1 MPDVRTR
8 AALAAVICEAA
19 PIIASALA
27 DLRQTSALQIRYTA
41 CGVIVTALTK
51 EQLADAGPALTLAF
65 EAALWGVTT
74 GYGPGDIGHDVRI
87 NLIAPDTLL
96 IPCTPE
102 ARCLYCG
109 RPTPDPIRGCCSTLH
124 ATLEHDKD

>member
-1 MPDVRTR
+1 MPDVRHR
-8 AALAAVICEAA
+8 AALAAVTCEAA

-27 DLRQTSALQIRYTA
+27 DISRPNTLQFTYTA
-41 CGVIVTALTK
+41 CGVIVTATTP
-51 EQLADAGPALTLAF
+51 QHLADAGPTLQAAF

-74 GYGPGDIGHDVRI
+74 GYGPGTIGRDTRI

-96 IPCTPE
+96 SPCAPE

-109 RPTPDPIRGCCSTLH
+109 RPTPAPIRGCCSAHH
-124 ATLEHDKD
+124 ATLEHDRN

>member
-27 DLRQTSALQIRYTA
+27 NVRQPSTLRVSYTA
-41 CGVIVTALTK
+41 CGVIVTATTPTH
-51 EQLADAGPALTLAF
+51 LADAGPILRRSF

-74 GYGPGDIGHDVRI
+74 GYGPGVVGREMRI
-87 NLIAPDTLL
+87 NFIAPAILTD
-96 IPCTPE
+96 PCAPQVW
-102 ARCLYCG
+102 CLYCEG
-109 RPTPDPIRGCCSTLH
+109 PAPAPTRGCCS
-124 ATLEHDKD
+124 ARCAYLEHDKD